1 MGDVKSEQTK
11 SAVLSVV
18 GIALVV
24 CSAAAVIMMP
34 QSAPLVLAYASGSV
48 GGIGI
53 LTTVQG
59 ANSYQYEGKQIEIIE
74 REQKFYM
81 E

>member
-34 QSAPLVLAYASGSV
+34 
-48 GGIGI
+48 
-53 LTTVQG
+53 
-59 ANSYQYEGKQIEIIE
+59 
-74 REQKFYM
+74 
-81 E
+81 

>member
-1 MGDVKSEQTK
+1 
-11 SAVLSVV
+11 
-18 GIALVV
+18 
-24 CSAAAVIMMP
+24 
-34 QSAPLVLAYASGSV
+34 LVLAYASGSV

>member
-24 CSAAAVIMMP
+24 CSAA
-34 QSAPLVLAYASGSV
+34 VLAYASGSV